1 MSDDFISNLSQSKH
15 SDKNENIF
23 FPEIP
28 DPPPGF
34 DPEANPLFQDGTPHS
49 SRVSGKKKRPTLIP
63 RARVFIIGSSG
74 NKDYNEILYRGL
86 NGEVVLGR
94 KEISDLRGSDKYK
107 VYLEWMEVPAKVKG

>member
-15 SDKNENIF
+15 TGKTESIF

-34 DPEANPLFQDGTPHS
+34 DPEASPLFQDSTPQS
-49 SRVSGKKKRPTLIP
+49 VKAVGKKKRPKLIP
-63 RARVFIIGSSG
+63 KARVFIIGASG
-74 NKDYNEILYRGL
+74 NKDYNEILYRGIS
-86 NGEVVLGR
+86 GEVILGR
-94 KEISDLRGSDKYK
+94 KEISDLKGSDKYK